1 MLAYRHQISGG
12 HEGRCEKGSQ
22 TISCNSWSSE
32 SSRSQSQVRCIGT
45 WSPQPSSSSLNQ
57 SAQPPPRTFSAFAHH
72 YTIERGLAQ
81 KDATPSSH
89 PSDQSAQRFHAP
101 VASCRQSL
109 ATWFSVGLLQ
119 LQPIHWESSSA
130 ALLEKVMAYEAVHP
144 MQGWQDL
151 QQRLGPMR
159 RYPALHWPQRTNKSL
174 FLLHNIQSVLQVT
187 LSVCNST
194 ACYIHAVQP
203 ACHILQ
209 CNCQVRNALLHT
221 I

>member
-1 MLAYRHQISGG
+1 M
-12 HEGRCEKGSQ
+12 
-22 TISCNSWSSE
+22 
-32 SSRSQSQVRCIGT
+32 
-45 WSPQPSSSSLNQ
+45 NQ
-57 SAQPPPRTFSAFAHH
+57 SACRTISELAHH
-72 YTIERGLAQ
+72 YMLEQHLAQ
-81 KDATPSSH
+81 KDAAPSSH
-89 PSDQSAQRFHAP
+89 PSDQSAQRSHAP

-159 RYPALHWPQRTNKSL
+159 RCPALPGSQQAHRGPRLLAQFTCITSCSL
-174 FLLHNIQSVLQVT
+174 CPHLKCMSHLCT
-187 LSVCNST
+187 
-194 ACYIHAVQP
+194 P
-203 ACHILQ
+203 ACLPHLRVDWSAKEQ
-209 CNCQVRNALLHT
+209 LVDALLHS